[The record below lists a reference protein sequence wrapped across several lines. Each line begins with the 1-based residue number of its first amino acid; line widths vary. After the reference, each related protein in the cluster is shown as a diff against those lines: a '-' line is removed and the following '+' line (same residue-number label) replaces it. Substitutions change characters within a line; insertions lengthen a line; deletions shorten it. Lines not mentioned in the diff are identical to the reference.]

1 MLSAEMQ
8 HSAKGLI
15 VKLEGGR
22 TSDDAECV
30 RRLTEVTFGDSV
42 GEATLPSF
50 NGLGTKF
57 LAEEAYVLDVCKR
70 LDRRDSLPRSL
81 ISV

>member
-1 MLSAEMQ
+1 MQ
-8 HSAKGLI
+8 RSAKALI
-15 VKLEGGR
+15 VKLEGGC

-42 GEATLPSF
+42 GEETLSSF
-50 NGLGTKF
+50 SRLGAKL
-57 LAEEAYVLDVCKR
+57 LAEEAYVLDVYKR
-70 LDRRDSLPRSL
+70 LDRRDSLPASL